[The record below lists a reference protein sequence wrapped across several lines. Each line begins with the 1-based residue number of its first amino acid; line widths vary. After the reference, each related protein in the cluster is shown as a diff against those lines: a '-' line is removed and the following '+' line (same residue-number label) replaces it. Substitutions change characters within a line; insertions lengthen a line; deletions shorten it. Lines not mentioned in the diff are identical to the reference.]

1 MAQVAGGLRRRRTGL
16 PNHESVSGL
25 PGRPADVL
33 DSLQVKLS
41 GLEVRRPRTFGACWL
56 GCELWHQ
63 LGLDEFWQQR
73 LPEAREAVSWEKVLQ
88 LGLWPLGVVLVF
100 ELLSGF
106 LAIECPIDRDAIS
119 VGSPVPGAGFRPEN
133 PDLAESAL
141 PQTLLGKEADL
152 QFRLIQP
159 TSVYRRVVNGEP
171 IPQRP
176 TLFLAEAV
184 RQRLLGVGTQVV
196 HDQMDRLRRERRWV
210 G

>member
-1 MAQVAGGLRRRRTGL
+1 MASRIFTNASSSVAPCDQHPGSPGQETLYPSSVRIRATGYFIFF
-16 PNHESVSGL
+16 N
-25 PGRPADVL
+25 
-33 DSLQVKLS
+33 
-41 GLEVRRPRTFGACWL
+41 
-56 GCELWHQ
+56 
-63 LGLDEFWQQR
+63 
-73 LPEAREAVSWEKVLQ
+73 

-159 TSVYRRVVNGEP
+159 TSVYRRVVN
-171 IPQRP
+171 
-176 TLFLAEAV
+176 
-184 RQRLLGVGTQVV
+184 
-196 HDQMDRLRRERRWV
+196 
-210 G
+210 

>member
-1 MAQVAGGLRRRRTGL
+1 MIQLCPPSIRSSPQGVSSVDRSTGSPCKTL
-16 PNHESVSGL
+16 LTSKNRLTESLGTDNLLESNIGSSG
-25 PGRPADVL
+25 PGNWHWSFL
-33 DSLQVKLS
+33 SSL
-41 GLEVRRPRTFGACWL
+41 EPWR
-56 GCELWHQ
+56 
-63 LGLDEFWQQR
+63 
-73 LPEAREAVSWEKVLQ
+73 
-88 LGLWPLGVVLVF
+88 LGLWPLGGVLVF

-196 HDQMDRLRRERRWV
+196 HDQMD